1 MKRLIWIFIVPLL
14 AGCSTSTEFFVFD
27 CVIQN
32 ALNNAP
38 LEGAAIVLQGQRVT
52 GGSFN
57 PNFQTLGT
65 AATDANGHFVLEVD
79 KELFNAYRLNI
90 SLPQYVNTSVAI
102 SPDDVPL
109 STAYTNT
116 FRLEPEAWVSTRIR
130 NTSESQH
137 IDVTINGSSDNSE
150 ESCNSLHVIHEGTVF
165 DTTLVCRMYGNRLVT
180 TTGNY
185 RNSDGQTIIISNQ
198 YTSVAFDTLHN
209 NLTY

>member
-1 MKRLIWIFIVPLL
+1 MKRAFLFILL
-14 AGCSTSTEFFVFD
+14 FTFGGCASSTDVFVFD

-38 LEGAAIVLQGQRVT
+38 LEGVAIVLQGQRVT

-65 AATDANGHFVLEVD
+65 ATTDANGHFVLEVD

-90 SLPQYVNTSVAI
+90 SLPQYFNKSVAI

-116 FRLEPEAWVSTRIR
+116 FSLEPEAWVSTRIR

-137 IDVTINGSSDNSE
+137 LDVTINGSSDNSE
-150 ESCNSLHVIHEGTVF
+150 ESCNALHVIHEGTVF
-165 DTTLVCRMYGNRLVT
+165 DTTLVCRMYGNRLVA

-198 YTSVAFDTLHN
+198 YTSVAFDTLHI

>member
-65 AATDANGHFVLEVD
+65 ATTDANGHFVLEVD

-90 SLPQYVNTSVAI
+90 SLPQYFNTSVAI

-109 STAYTNT
+109 VRPTPTLLASNQKLGFLREFAILLN
-116 FRLEPEAWVSTRIR
+116 R
-130 NTSESQH
+130 NT
-137 IDVTINGSSDNSE
+137 
-150 ESCNSLHVIHEGTVF
+150 
-165 DTTLVCRMYGNRLVT
+165 
-180 TTGNY
+180 
-185 RNSDGQTIIISNQ
+185 
-198 YTSVAFDTLHN
+198 
-209 NLTY
+209 

>member
-1 MKRLIWIFIVPLL
+1 MKRTFWIVLL
-14 AGCSTSTEFFVFD
+14 CTFGGCTPSTDVFVFD

-38 LEGAAIVLQGQRVT
+38 LEGVAIVLQGQRVT

-65 AATDANGHFVLEVD
+65 ATTDANGQFVLEVD
-79 KELFNAYRLNI
+79 KDLFNAYRLNI
-90 SLPQYVNTSVAI
+90 SLPQYFNTSVAI

-116 FRLEPEAWVSTRIR
+116 FSLEPEAWVSTRIR

-137 IDVTINGSSDNSE
+137 LDVTINGSSDNSE
-150 ESCNSLHVIHEGTVF
+150 ESCNALHVIHEGTVF

-185 RNSDGQTIIISNQ
+185 GNSDGQTIIISNQ
-198 YTSVAFDTLHN
+198 YTSVAFDTLHI

>member
-1 MKRLIWIFIVPLL
+1 MKHAFWIVLL
-14 AGCSTSTEFFVFD
+14 FTFGGCTPSTDVFVFD
-27 CVIQN
+27 CVIQS

-38 LEGAAIVLQGQRVT
+38 LEGVAIVLQGQRVT

-65 AATDANGHFVLEVD
+65 ATTDANGHFVLEVD

-90 SLPQYVNTSVAI
+90 SLPQYFNKSVAI

-116 FRLEPEAWVSTRIR
+116 FSLEPEAWVSTRIR

-137 IDVTINGSSDNSE
+137 LDVTINGSSDNSE
-150 ESCNSLHVIHEGTVF
+150 ESCNALHVIHEGTVF
-165 DTTLVCRMYGNRLVT
+165 DTTLVCRMYGNRLVA

-198 YTSVAFDTLHN
+198 YTSVAFDTLHI